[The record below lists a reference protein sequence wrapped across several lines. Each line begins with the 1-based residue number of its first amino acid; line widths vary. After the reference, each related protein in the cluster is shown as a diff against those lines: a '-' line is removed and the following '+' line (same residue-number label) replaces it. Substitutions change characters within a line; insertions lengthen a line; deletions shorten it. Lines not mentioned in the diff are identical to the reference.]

1 MVRFW
6 PQCGDEALGPC
17 TDWRGIPRGPSQ
29 LAWRLDF
36 PEATREDPEVP
47 VVTREEPQV
56 SCHNSRKSRRFS
68 PQREMRPFSTVAAR
82 EKSYLSSYASKG
94 SLTPL
99 MQLKNFPYIPISTRE
114 ENRGSHNN
122 SRRAPVFPL
131 HLEMRISSP
140 A

>member
-1 MVRFW
+1 MKTSVPAMTAEESQEAPRNSH
-6 PQCGDEALGPC
+6 GDWTYLRPHEKV
-17 TDWRGIPRGPSQ
+17 
-29 LAWRLDF
+29 
-36 PEATREDPEVP
+36 PEVP
-47 VVTREEPQV
+47 IVTREEPHV
-56 SCHNSRKSRRFS
+56 CCCNLRKTRRFS